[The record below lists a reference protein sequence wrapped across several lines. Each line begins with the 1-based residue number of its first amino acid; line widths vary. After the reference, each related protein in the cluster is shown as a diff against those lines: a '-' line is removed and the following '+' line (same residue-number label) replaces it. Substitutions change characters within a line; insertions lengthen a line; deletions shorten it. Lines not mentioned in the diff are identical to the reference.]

1 MSLSSFHEIDFEGVR
16 DHTDGG
22 KTDGRCNNINLTYG
36 YSKQGFQLEPN
47 EDGLHPPS
55 LLNNSKNKPLIGKQY
70 LALFNL
76 IAEFDPDKKQYDH
89 STSLFHSRNNMQNSP
104 SRLPVTQHPV
114 VLSILSK
121 TSRRLEII
129 LI

>member
-1 MSLSSFHEIDFEGVR
+1 MIALNGQRLMSLSSFHEIDFEGVR

-47 EDGLHPPS
+47 EDGLHPP
-55 LLNNSKNKPLIGKQY
+55 
-70 LALFNL
+70 
-76 IAEFDPDKKQYDH
+76 
-89 STSLFHSRNNMQNSP
+89 QNSP

-114 VLSILSK
+114 VLSILLK

>member
-1 MSLSSFHEIDFEGVR
+1 M
-16 DHTDGG
+16 DGG
-22 KTDGRCNNINLTYG
+22 KTDGRSNNINLTYG

-70 LALFNL
+70 LALSNL
-76 IAEFDPDKKQYDH
+76 IAEFDPDEKQYDH
-89 STSLFHSRNNMQNSP
+89 STSLFHACNKYAK
-104 SRLPVTQHPV
+104 LTFEATGHTVTDGSV
-114 VLSILSK
+114 NIII
-121 TSRRLEII
+121 TSRRLEIL